1 MLLQALGYRSLHS
14 SGIELAVMEVTFVE
28 VLRALRRMDVRID
41 EARQHDAPAE
51 IDDPRVRAGQRA
63 HIAVGAGR
71 ENRVAA
77 HRQCAHDVMRS
88 ILRVNA
94 GVDKHELRR
103 VRCLSGRCG
112 RKQREQQERSRGGND
127 DFSADETR
135 ITP

>member
-1 MLLQALGYRSLHS
+1 
-14 SGIELAVMEVTFVE
+14 VEVTFVE
-28 VLRALRRMDVRID
+28 ILRALRRMDVRID
-41 EARQHDAPAE
+41 EAREYNAPAE

-63 HIAVGAGR
+63 HIAVGTGS

-77 HRQCAHDVMRS
+77 HRQRAHDAMRS

-94 GVDKHELRR
+94 GVGKHELRR
-103 VRCLSGRCG
+103 VRCLTSSCG
-112 RKQREQQERSRGGND
+112 REQREQQERSRGRDD